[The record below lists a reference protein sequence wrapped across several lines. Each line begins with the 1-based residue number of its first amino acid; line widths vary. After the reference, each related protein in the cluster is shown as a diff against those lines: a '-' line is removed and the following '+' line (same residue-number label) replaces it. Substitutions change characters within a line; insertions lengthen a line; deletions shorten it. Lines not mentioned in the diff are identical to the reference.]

1 MCKECRQRPPN
12 QLKINDRNIEA
23 LSKPNVDIPSG
34 SATGTSN
41 ATSVQGQG
49 SSNIPQP
56 RRAATNQPQT
66 TTAGMTG
73 TPMTHKQNQPQ
84 SQRNSRLENRPSL
97 CRQQSECSEG
107 TKKDENTKFR
117 INQRT
122 RIMLKNVFRT
132 RFLENSFFG
141 VKSYVVYMECTLLV
155 GKRTVFDKN
164 ELFWTKM

>member
-23 LSKPNVDIPSG
+23 LSKPNAEISTAANV
-34 SATGTSN
+34 GTSN
-41 ATSVQGQG
+41 AMGAQGPG

-66 TTAGMTG
+66 TAGMSHTG
-73 TPMTHKQNQPQ
+73 PGMAHKQNQPQ

-122 RIMLKNVFRT
+122 RIVLKKCH
-132 RFLENSFFG
+132 FLLLHQKVLQ
-141 VKSYVVYMECTLLV
+141 VKIIFIIF
-155 GKRTVFDKN
+155 FDKN
-164 ELFWTKM
+164 ALMYYFSYKLRFLP

>member
-1 MCKECRQRPPN
+1 MKNEANGSGTVWVCKECRQRPPN

-23 LSKPNVDIPSG
+23 LSKPNANEIPPVAGSG
-34 SATGTSN
+34 NMPVGTNATG
-41 ATSVQGQG
+41 VQCQA

-56 RRAATNQPQT
+56 RRAATNQPPQT
-66 TTAGMTG
+66 TSGAAMTG
-73 TPMTHKQNQPQ
+73 MTHKQNQAQ

-122 RIMLKNVFRT
+122 RIVLKNSK
-132 RFLENSFFG
+132 LEFSYDSF
-141 VKSYVVYMECTLLV
+141 SIANLH
-155 GKRTVFDKN
+155 
-164 ELFWTKM
+164 

>member
-23 LSKPNVDIPSG
+23 LSKPNANEIPAVHA
-34 SATGTSN
+34 SATGSGNVPIGN
-41 ATSVQGQG
+41 ATGVQGQG

-66 TTAGMTG
+66 TSGAG
-73 TPMTHKQNQPQ
+73 MTHKQNQPQ

-107 TKKDENTKFR
+107 NKKDENTKFR

-122 RIMLKNVFRT
+122 RIMLEKNGIFACVNFFT
-132 RFLENSFFG
+132 TKVPFLTKTNTFQI
-141 VKSYVVYMECTLLV
+141 SYCFLH
-155 GKRTVFDKN
+155 FD
-164 ELFWTKM
+164 EI

>member
-1 MCKECRQRPPN
+1 VKNEANGSGTVWVCKECRQRPPN

-23 LSKPNVDIPSG
+23 LSKPNANEIPTAAGSG
-34 SATGTSN
+34 NIPVGNSTG
-41 ATSVQGQG
+41 VQGQG

-66 TTAGMTG
+66 TSGAG
-73 TPMTHKQNQPQ
+73 MTHKQNQPQ

-122 RIMLKNVFRT
+122 RIMLKKSKVRILVFMY
-132 RFLENSFFG
+132 L
-141 VKSYVVYMECTLLV
+141 
-155 GKRTVFDKN
+155 FDQ
-164 ELFWTKM
+164 TC